1 MQPDFSR
8 DARIAPIL
16 TRIAQLLKKPH
27 QLITID
33 GPCGSG
39 KSTLADEL
47 SAALNAPIVRMDDF
61 FLPHALKTPERLA
74 IPGGNVDL
82 ERLMQEVIT
91 PFAAGQ
97 PVVYR
102 RYLCHEDAFSAPI
115 PLPDAPITIL
125 EGSYSLLPDIRR
137 HADLTLFL
145 HVDPEVQ
152 QQRLMQRVGAERLK
166 DFNARWIPLE
176 NAYFA
181 AYHLPDESCV
191 LVAQDVNAP
200 VRP

>member
-16 TRIAQLLKKPH
+16 TRIAQLPKKPR
-27 QLITID
+27 LLVTID

-39 KSTLADEL
+39 KSTLADAL
-47 SAALNAPIVRMDDF
+47 SDALNAPIIRMDDF
-61 FLPHALKTPERLA
+61 F
-74 IPGGNVDL
+74 
-82 ERLMQEVIT
+82 
-91 PFAAGQ
+91 
-97 PVVYR
+97 
-102 RYLCHEDAFSAPI
+102 
-115 PLPDAPITIL
+115 LPDAPITIL
-125 EGSYSLLPDIRR
+125 EGSYSMLPDIRR

-145 HVDPEVQ
+145 RINPEVQ
-152 QQRLMQRVGAERLK
+152 QKRLLQRVGAERLK

-176 NAYFA
+176 NAYFD

-191 LVAQDVNAP
+191 LVPQDVNAP